1 MAVAGVALLVSA
13 WAATNPMSGAPDE
26 LDHELRALSIGRG
39 EVVGQKLPNIE
50 AAPAEPQC
58 CASNNA
64 SARSWVERGARIV
77 RVPSKVDPMLL
88 PCNRVVAGQTRRCD
102 VPRQDASFRQEITTM
117 GTIEAAAY
125 VPSALASRLAWSPFS
140 ALMLTRFAS
149 AACALA
155 LTALGLLALRLN
167 RRGPWAVVGALFA
180 LTPGVVLVFST
191 PSPNAIEISAAFAFF
206 AGMLAASEAGP
217 LSRVEV
223 AAAWLGAFGLVASRS
238 LGPGW
243 LILLTLIVIALN
255 GTSELRRRLARDR
268 RTVAGAALVGA
279 ALLVTVVWEAVVQPH
294 VPFNAAFFVHQIKPA
309 FDQHMRIS
317 HEYVGVFGSV
327 NLPMHAFVY
336 AWWLRLLAVLG
347 VAAVVVGTMRERLVV
362 AGVFGLSI
370 AAFVGISAALLRQ
383 NGFDVQARHVLP
395 VVMTLPVVAGVVLG
409 RHLSSRWSVA
419 AVGAGAFVAVVQL
432 TGWAMNTAT
441 YAPGPAGVAPKPVWG
456 REMFRLAFDRRGW
469 ALVALAGVALLA
481 TAPLVATREAP

>member
-1 MAVAGVALLVSA
+1 MALAGVALLVCA

-26 LDHELRALSIGRG
+26 LDHELRALSIGHG
-39 EVVGQKLPNIE
+39 ELVGHKLPNIE
-50 AAPAEPQC
+50 ATPAEPRC

-64 SARSWVERGARIV
+64 SARAWVERGARIV
-77 RVPSKVDPMLL
+77 RVRSQIDPLLL
-88 PCNRVVAGQTRRCD
+88 PCNRVVAGQTKRCD
-102 VPRQDASFRQEITTM
+102 VPRQNTSFRQEITTM

-149 AACALA
+149 ATCALI
-155 LTALGLLALRLN
+155 LTGLGLVALRLN

-180 LTPGVVLVFST
+180 LTPGVTLVFSS

-206 AGMLAASEAGP
+206 AGILAASEAAP
-217 LSRVEV
+217 VTRVE
-223 AAAWLGAFGLVASRS
+223 AAAGWLGALGLVASRS

-243 LILLTLIVIALN
+243 LILLTLIAVALN
-255 GTSELRRRLARDR
+255 GPSELRHRLALRPR
-268 RTVAGAALVGA
+268 IVIGAAVVGA
-279 ALLVTVVWEAVVQPH
+279 ALLVTVAWEALVQPH

-309 FDQHMRIS
+309 FDQHTRIS

-327 NLPMHAFVY
+327 NLPMRDFVY
-336 AWWLRLLAVLG
+336 AWWLWLLAVL
-347 VAAVVVGTMRERLVV
+347 VAGAVVVGSMRERLVV
-362 AGVFGLSI
+362 VGVFGVSV

-409 RHLSSRWSVA
+409 RHLSSRWSVTA
-419 AVGAGAFVAVVQL
+419 IGAGAFVALVQL
-432 TGWAMNTAT
+432 TGWAMNTAI
-441 YAPGPAGVAPKPVWG
+441 YAPGPGGVAPRPVWG
-456 REMFRLAFDRRGW
+456 RAMFRLAFDRRGW
-469 ALVALAGVALLA
+469 ALIALAGAALIALA
-481 TAPLVATREAP
+481 PVFATREAP